1 MTFFIVFEMKLE
13 SDGTSLFQNRK
24 MVLVSILDM
33 SLLAMTPGG
42 VAGTP
47 AVAGVGGMFARQ
59 IS

>member
-1 MTFFIVFEMKLE
+1 MFEMKLE

-59 IS
+59 TS